1 MEALEKGLIGHWKFA
16 GNARDDSGHE
26 NHGRPHGVDF
36 SAPGRSGKPGT
47 AAHFDGI
54 DDCIE
59 VKHHPNLHFGDEEFS
74 IAAWVRLEEGHTDV
88 IGDIVSKFDPVER
101 RGFNFYITASSTGYN
116 SHGDSR
122 HLHFGIDNAM
132 EESWEDC
139 GILQPTNTYISSLTA
154 HDGHLYAAQA
164 DALGDGAE
172 SCHVYRYAGGQMW
185 EDCGRVADDLRQRSA
200 YSLIAHQGHL
210 FCGTGRQDWQA
221 TGPEQCNFSHVF
233 RYVGGTEWE
242 DLGQVGRNYRI
253 IGLASYKGELYC
265 STDVAHPQVYP
276 DSGQVFRYAGGR
288 EWEDCG
294 RLGDQVHTFALMVHN
309 GELYGGCMGEIY
321 RYLGGQEWEYLGQ
334 PFGNT
339 QVHCLEV
346 YRGDLW
352 AGTWPQGYILRYSHG
367 QTWEDCGIVGE
378 SHQRT
383 VEPINEIN
391 DLTVHNGSFFAGVIP
406 RGEVYRYEGRRQWSV
421 VRRLLA
427 NPDYNPHELD
437 SWARVPSLAA
447 FGGKLYAGTGTCRGC
462 PQETPHYEAGRVY
475 STQIGRAVSWDRDM
489 GSGWKHVVAV
499 REQDQLRLYLDGHQV
514 AQSASFAAGC
524 YNLDTAVPFYIGFGS
539 VDYFSGDMDEVRMY
553 NRALTAE
560 DVATLAQ

>member
-1 MEALEKGLIGHWKFA
+1 
-16 GNARDDSGHE
+16 
-26 NHGRPHGVDF
+26 
-36 SAPGRSGKPGT
+36 
-47 AAHFDGI
+47 
-54 DDCIE
+54 
-59 VKHHPNLHFGDEEFS
+59 
-74 IAAWVRLEEGHTDV
+74 
-88 IGDIVSKFDPVER
+88 
-101 RGFNFYITASSTGYN
+101 
-116 SHGDSR
+116 
-122 HLHFGIDNAM
+122 
-132 EESWEDC
+132 
-139 GILQPTNTYISSLTA
+139 
-154 HDGHLYAAQA
+154 
-164 DALGDGAE
+164 
-172 SCHVYRYAGGQMW
+172 
-185 EDCGRVADDLRQRSA
+185 
-200 YSLIAHQGHL
+200 
-210 FCGTGRQDWQA
+210 
-221 TGPEQCNFSHVF
+221 
-233 RYVGGTEWE
+233 
-242 DLGQVGRNYRI
+242 
-253 IGLASYKGELYC
+253 
-265 STDVAHPQVYP
+265 
-276 DSGQVFRYAGGR
+276 
-288 EWEDCG
+288 
-294 RLGDQVHTFALMVHN
+294 
-309 GELYGGCMGEIY
+309 MGEIY

-437 SWARVPSLAA
+437 SWARVPSLTA

-514 AQSASFAAGC
+514 AQSASFAAGV
-524 YNLDTAVPFYIGFGS
+524 LQPRHS
-539 VDYFSGDMDEVRMY
+539 
-553 NRALTAE
+553 RALLHWLWLRGLLFWGYGRGT
-560 DVATLAQ
+560 DVQPGAHGRGRGDPCPVGGGRNRPRAPAILLY